1 MGIQLIVARTLDP
14 ESELADAGTRPP
26 PRAPS
31 LPLHRSSSGLTG
43 GSLPAWAA
51 LVDAARGLAEREQ
64 NQRLQVDGPR
74 FEPDPP
80 VKPEDDDGGEARAV
94 STRRRVSEPL
104 VCDAGYQTSDSMKP
118 QILAASEQPT
128 GNRSSRLRELDQSRP
143 DMIRILDSRSQPHGV
158 SSCTV
163 AGRSRSIV
171 SRKTAVSVRRLVATA
186 CPPYI
191 AAPGN
196 GGGTPI
202 QCLAVQRARDCM
214 YPPDRRRGARPPSR

>member
-1 MGIQLIVARTLDP
+1 MRGTRRGHAADGQLVADQRSMKPHVFAASEQPTGNRSSRLRELDHSRPDVVRTLETMVSYP

-31 LPLHRSSSGLTG
+31 LAPPPVILRLGRRIVARLG
-43 GSLPAWAA
+43 GTL
-51 LVDAARGLAEREQ
+51 RGLAEREQ

-104 VCDAGYQTSDSMKP
+104 VCYAGYQTSGSMKP

-128 GNRSSRLRELDQSRP
+128 GNRSSRLRQLDQSRP
-143 DMIRILDSRSQPHGV
+143 DMIRTLETMV
-158 SSCTV
+158 
-163 AGRSRSIV
+163 
-171 SRKTAVSVRRLVATA
+171 
-186 CPPYI
+186 
-191 AAPGN
+191 
-196 GGGTPI
+196 
-202 QCLAVQRARDCM
+202 
-214 YPPDRRRGARPPSR
+214 